1 MDKNSNQYTILFAIA
16 MVIVVAVALSFAAT
30 SLQPMQAENVRQE
43 KMQDILSTFIGDSIV
58 LDGKKVELDR
68 AVASKVYKEYVSEQ
82 LTLDHEGN
90 QLDDVDAFQVNL
102 ARELKK
108 PVDEQVFPLYVANF
122 EGETYYVVPLRG
134 KGLWDAIWG
143 YVALKEDINTIK
155 GVTFDHKGE
164 TAGLGAEIT
173 TDWFQ
178 ERFTN
183 EEVFND
189 EGELVGVIVEKG
201 YSANKKGDNRVNS
214 ISGATIT
221 GDGVTDMMQER
232 LSRYLPY
239 FKTKKN
245 SKLATR

>member
-1 MDKNSNQYTILFAIA
+1 MDKNSNKYTFIFAIA
-16 MVIVVAVALSFAAT
+16 MVIVVATVLSFAAT

-43 KMQDILSTFIGDSIV
+43 KMQDILSTIG
-58 LDGKKVELDR
+58 VEVDR
-68 AVASKVYKEYVSEQ
+68 EGAEELFNKYITEQ
-82 LTLDHEGN
+82 LALDHEGN
-90 QLDDVDAFQVNL
+90 SKDDVNAFTVNL

-108 PVDEQVFPLYVANF
+108 PVEEQAFPLYVANF

-155 GVTFDHKGE
+155 GITFDHKGE

-173 TDWFQ
+173 TDWFK
-178 ERFTN
+178 ERFVN
-183 EEVFND
+183 EKVFND
-189 EGELVGVIVEKG
+189 EGELVGVIVTKG
-201 YSANKKGDNRVNS
+201 YSANQKGDNRVNS

-232 LSRYLPY
+232 LSKYLPY
-239 FKTKKN
+239 FENKKN

>member
-1 MDKNSNQYTILFAIA
+1 MDKNSNQYTFIFAII
-16 MVIVVAVALSFAAT
+16 MVVVVAAVLSFSAT
-30 SLQPMQAENVRQE
+30 SLQPMQAENVRKE
-43 KMQDILSTFIGDSIV
+43 KMQDILSTIGVS
-58 LDGKKVELDR
+58 VEREGAEEL
-68 AVASKVYKEYVSEQ
+68 YNEYITEQ
-82 LTLDHEGN
+82 LALNAQGEEMEG
-90 QLDDVDAFQVNL
+90 VDAFKVNL

-108 PVDEQVFPLYVANF
+108 PVEEQAFPLYVANF
-122 EGETYYVVPLRG
+122 EGENYYIVPLRG

-155 GVTFDHKGE
+155 GITFDHKGE

-173 TDWFQ
+173 TDWFK
-178 ERFTN
+178 ERFIN

-189 EGELVGVIVEKG
+189 EGELVGVIVTKG
-201 YSANKKGDNRVNS
+201 YSADKKGDNKVSS

-232 LSRYLPY
+232 LNKYLPY
-239 FKTKKN
+239 FKTKMN

>member
-1 MDKNSNQYTILFAIA
+1 MDKNSNKYTFFFAIS
-16 MVIVVAVALSFAAT
+16 MVIVVAAALSVAAT

-43 KMQDILSTFIGDSIV
+43 KMQNILSTIGV
-58 LDGKKVELDR
+58 NVERSEAEAL
-68 AVASKVYKEYVSEQ
+68 YNEYITEQ
-82 LTLDHEGN
+82 LALNYKGEELSSVN
-90 QLDDVDAFQVNL
+90 AFDINL

-108 PVDEQVFPLYVANF
+108 PVEEQAFPLYVANF
-122 EGETYYVVPLRG
+122 ENETYYVVPLRG

-155 GVTFDHKGE
+155 GVKFDHKGE

-178 ERFTN
+178 ERFEN

-189 EGELVGVIVEKG
+189 EGELVGVIVTKG
-201 YSANKKGDNRVNS
+201 YSEDTKGDNRVDY

-239 FKTKKN
+239 FETKKKG
-245 SKLATR
+245 KLATR

>member
-1 MDKNSNQYTILFAIA
+1 MDKNSNQYTFIFAIA

-43 KMQDILSTFIGDSIV
+43 KMQKILSTIG
-58 LDGKKVELDR
+58 VETDR
-68 AVASKVYKEYVSEQ
+68 AGAEKLYNEYITEQ
-82 LTLDHEGN
+82 LALNSEGN
-90 QLDDVDAFQVNL
+90 NMDGVDAFKVNL

-108 PVDEQVFPLYVANF
+108 PVEEQALPLYIANLD
-122 EGETYYVVPLRG
+122 GDTYYIVPLRG

-155 GVTFDHKGE
+155 GISFDHKGE

-173 TDWFQ
+173 TEWFQ
-178 ERFTN
+178 EQFIN
-183 EEVFND
+183 EQVFND
-189 EGELVGVIVEKG
+189 EGELVGVYVTKG
-201 YSANKKGDNRVNS
+201 YKDESKEDNKVDY

-232 LSRYLPY
+232 LSKYLPY
-239 FKTKKN
+239 FKTKTNAKVV
-245 SKLATR
+245 TR

>member
-1 MDKNSNQYTILFAIA
+1 MDKNSNKYTFFFAIA

-30 SLQPMQAENVRQE
+30 SLKPMQAENVRQE
-43 KMQDILSTFIGDSIV
+43 KMQNILSTIGV
-58 LDGKKVELDR
+58 NVER
-68 AVASKVYKEYVSEQ
+68 AEAEELYNKYVTEQ
-82 LTLDHEGN
+82 LTLNHKGEELTEVN
-90 QLDDVDAFQVNL
+90 AFDVNL

-108 PVDEQVFPLYVANF
+108 PVEEQAFPLYVANY
-122 EGETYYVVPLRG
+122 ENETYYVVPLRG

-155 GVTFDHKGE
+155 GVKFDHKGE

-178 ERFTN
+178 ERFVD

-189 EGELVGVIVEKG
+189 QGELVGVIVTKG
-201 YSANKKGDNRVNS
+201 YSENKKGDNRVDY

-239 FKTKKN
+239 FETKKKG
-245 SKLATR
+245 KLATR